1 MRFTVD
7 ALKALLFI
15 LNEEDKM
22 NFYTKGNKDNLII
35 ALCGAFHD
43 YVNMQVD
50 IDLQEY
56 VTKRN
61 NVGPR
66 TKRAKKL
73 IDAFQQNIKNTLN
86 CSDFTCNVKD
96 SIMTFIYDEIGYESF
111 IRDILVYKYEERT
124 DIFWMRFT
132 VDSLEALFNI
142 LNEEDKLNFYTT
154 GNLIVKLCES
164 YHDYDVIIY
173 AIENI
178 PNALR
183 EQILQRSAKTLLGH
197 CFSFDDEMDS
207 PWKYLEYVCSQVRS
221 INYKYIYVDEDYT
234 CFINSFISLLRNN
247 SGANYLWDSEKHKLY
262 FINNCCFKRII

>member
-73 IDAFQQNIKNTLN
+73 IDAFQQNIKNTLT
-86 CSDFTCNVKD
+86 ST
-96 SIMTFIYDEIGYESF
+96 
-111 IRDILVYKYEERT
+111 
-124 DIFWMRFT
+124 
-132 VDSLEALFNI
+132 EA
-142 LNEEDKLNFYTT
+142 
-154 GNLIVKLCES
+154 
-164 YHDYDVIIY
+164 
-173 AIENI
+173 
-178 PNALR
+178 
-183 EQILQRSAKTLLGH
+183 
-197 CFSFDDEMDS
+197 
-207 PWKYLEYVCSQVRS
+207 
-221 INYKYIYVDEDYT
+221 
-234 CFINSFISLLRNN
+234 
-247 SGANYLWDSEKHKLY
+247 
-262 FINNCCFKRII
+262 